1 MKYKEQK
8 KLLGSSTYK
17 MEKSSGYNYLSE
29 ILHLAP
35 SNIGGVN
42 ICPNA
47 SPLCI
52 DLCLNTS
59 GRGQMNIVQK
69 SRLNKKYYFL
79 ADRQKF
85 LEQLD
90 REIKLSS
97 ERAEGII

>member
-1 MKYKEQK
+1 MRYKYKEQK

-42 ICPNA
+42 ICANA

-52 DLCLNTS
+52 DLCLNT
-59 GRGQMNIVQK
+59 
-69 SRLNKKYYFL
+69 
-79 ADRQKF
+79 
-85 LEQLD
+85 
-90 REIKLSS
+90 
-97 ERAEGII
+97 